1 MMEDKNI
8 ICPNCEKEF
17 DKGFDF
23 CPHCGQRNKK
33 LELQL
38 KYFFNDFLSSSFNLD
53 SKIIRT
59 LRLLIF
65 YPGKL
70 TKAFLAGK
78 RASYVPPVRL
88 YLIISLVYFTLLS
101 FVGTDIAK
109 IADNENEDLQE
120 DTTVVQTNENIND
133 SLVSEVV
140 DSTSTQRSMLFGDE
154 NKDVVLTINNLDQLD
169 QLIGNEGDSVSG
181 QGIGEKSKWGK
192 FAQERLRKFGTKE
205 GRKTFDELLRKY
217 ISIGMFVLMPITA
230 LIFYLLFYRRTYY
243 IQHLVFVL
251 HLQSMM
257 FILFICFNLLGLIGD
272 YGFVDLLFMASFLFV
287 LLIWIKKFYK
297 VRWGK
302 TIWKSILFLLMFG
315 LSFGTFF
322 IVVALVSAWNF

>member
-1 MMEDKNI
+1 MEEDKKI

-17 DKGFDF
+17 DKHFEF

-59 LRLLIF
+59 LQLLIF

-70 TKAFLAGK
+70 TRLFLAGK

-109 IADNENEDLQE
+109 ISDSENEEIHQ
-120 DTTVVQTNENIND
+120 DTTATQTATDSND
-133 SLVSEVV
+133 SLISEAV
-140 DSTSTQRSMLFGDE
+140 DSTATQQSVVIDNG
-154 NKDVVLTINNLDQLD
+154 NNDVVLTLNNLDQLD
-169 QLIGNEGDSVSG
+169 QLIGNEGDSVLG
-181 QGIGEKSKWGK
+181 QGSGEKSKWGK
-192 FAQERLRKFGTKE
+192 FAQERLRKLGTKE

-217 ISIGMFVLMPITA
+217 ISIGMFALMPITA
-230 LIFYLLFYRRTYY
+230 LIFNMLFYRRTYY

-257 FILFICFNLLGLIGD
+257 FLLFIFFNLLGLIGD
-272 YGFVDLLFMASFLFV
+272 YGFIDLLFNASFLFV
-287 LLIWIKKFYK
+287 LLIWIRKFYEIA
-297 VRWGK
+297 WGK
-302 TIWKSILFLLMFG
+302 TIVKSVLFLLMFG
-315 LSFGTFF
+315 LSFGIFF
-322 IVVALVSAWNF
+322 VVVALVSAWNF